1 MDGRRGSIYYCDTT
15 GNDFLGAIVHPFN
28 GAFVSEENANF
39 LAVFQEKDVRNRQ
52 WERSILAISWGL
64 AKEGFGIE

>member
-1 MDGRRGSIYYCDTT
+1 M
-15 GNDFLGAIVHPFN
+15 HPFN

-64 AKEGFGIE
+64 AKEGFGIEQMIEETDNEITKCTMKIIIP